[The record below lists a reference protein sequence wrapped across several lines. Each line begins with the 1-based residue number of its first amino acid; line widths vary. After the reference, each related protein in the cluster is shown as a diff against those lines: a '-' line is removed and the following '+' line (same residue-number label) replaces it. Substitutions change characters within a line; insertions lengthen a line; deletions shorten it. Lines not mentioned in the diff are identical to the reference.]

1 MVLHFIMRMISCSAI
16 IEAREMVMK
25 KIMALTVVF
34 CMFLPLF
41 SLSIAHA
48 EIDQVERLIKNVNS
62 TYRDL
67 RMCSIWTLGKVDD
80 PRAFDALVAAL
91 KHEDLGVRIAAA
103 DELGNKKDPRAIDPL
118 ITGLKENEDDVQ
130 AAFAE
135 ALQKITEKD
144 FGQDHEK
151 WQKWWNQNKSTVL
164 KKN

>member
-1 MVLHFIMRMISCSAI
+1 MRMK
-16 IEAREMVMK
+16 R
-25 KIMALTVVF
+25 LTVLAVLL
-34 CMFLPLF
+34 CILSLLF
-41 SLSIAHA
+41 SLSVAHA

-80 PRAFDALVAAL
+80 PRAFDALIAAL